1 VRTNALSMPRLLT
14 RIILRCHLQTL
25 GIMIVVS
32 SCTSSARPIPAQTI
46 FIAHFDRDSLTRD
59 STGRQVAA
67 LVGAVVDSIGESP
80 LEATQILLR
89 PSGNLRSH
97 FSYTDKRGTFALARV
112 EPGSYTVLVRR
123 IGYLPHIEQRN
134 LTANVIDT
142 MVVRLKQ
149 SGPCV
154 GGIECY

>member
-1 VRTNALSMPRLLT
+1 MPRLLT
-14 RIILRCHLQTL
+14 RSILRRHLQTL
-25 GIMIVVS
+25 GILIVAS
-32 SCTSSARPIPAQTI
+32 SCTPSARPFPAQTI

-67 LVGAVVDSIGESP
+67 LIGAVVDSTHESP

-89 PSGNLRSH
+89 PSGNLRPY

-112 EPGSYTVLVRR
+112 EPGSYAVLVRR
-123 IGYLPHIEQRN
+123 IGYSPYIEQRN

-142 MVVRLKQ
+142 MVVRLKP
-149 SGPCV
+149 SAPCV